1 VSLNIY
7 RRHGKKCPYVGKP
20 RSARNNQACKRQCS
34 IWVEGTLGGEYIR
47 RSLDLT
53 HWGAATTL
61 VRGSESEGG
70 IGRIPSGSSTPPDG
84 SSSPSRPSRMSTE
97 PSSLGSVAAS
107 ELNATTATAG
117 PTDVSRDPQHR
128 TVG

>member
-47 RSLDLT
+47 RSLDLK

-84 SSSPSRPSRMSTE
+84 SSTSR
-97 PSSLGSVAAS
+97 GW
-107 ELNATTATAG
+107 TTSG
-117 PTDVSRDPQHR
+117 KPGR
-128 TVG
+128 TVRSTRRRTLSV